1 MELGAPMRAP
11 VRAKN
16 KMPAPMQIT
25 AEQILREAAERQEP
39 ETKAPKQKITDPEEL
54 AAFCLRKRK
63 GYEDALRINR
73 QHTPHWIN
81 YAKFEESQGQ
91 FDRARS
97 VFERALEVDH
107 RDKKIWM
114 NYAEMEMRNRHVNAA
129 RNVWDRAVTLL
140 PRVPVLWSRYAYM
153 EEMLGNVA
161 GARAVFERWCA
172 WEPEDSAWTS
182 FIRLELRH
190 DHPEGAR
197 RIFGRYVQCHA
208 VPRAYVRWAKFEEQQ
223 GAPANARAVYEA
235 ALQQLR
241 DDCVSD
247 EILGSFA
254 EFEQR
259 QAEYER
265 ARAIFTYALGLEGLS
280 APDREALVARHARFE
295 RAHGDK
301 GSVEAVVHAKKRAQ
315 YEAAVAAEPLNY
327 DHWFDLCRLEESLG
341 AQNADAVRHAY
352 ERAVGSVPPAPR
364 KGLWRRYIF
373 FWIKYALFEELRA
386 KDFARAREVYAAC
399 RRLLPHKLFTFG
411 KVWILSA
418 RFELRRGQLK
428 AARQI
433 LGAGIGLAPK
443 PKIFRAYIQLELQLG
458 EIERCRALYEKFVSW
473 APHSAAAWIAMA
485 QLEGSL
491 AEAERARALYELAVA
506 QPVLDMPELA
516 WKAYIDFEAALA
528 ADAQAEG
535 GGEVGAARVRALYE
549 RLLSRTS
556 HVKVWLSLAQ
566 WEVSGARG
574 RTADRRAAPARR
586 APRRALTRA
595 SACAPLPPSRRPS
608 RARGRRRTSRAT
620 PRAATPPSSAR
631 TSTSRRRGSSSS
643 GAPRAPPRRAH
654 AVAPAARRA
663 RATPAAP
670 HAPVLP
676 SAPHAHAGW
685 RCSRRGRRACASAR
699 SRLPM
704 PTRRS
709 HACSVSC
716 PSASRRSACSSP
728 RTGATAAGRSTT
740 TTSTRTTRPRSRASR
755 SSRWRTSGSAS
766 AARGTSEETWTNWR
780 AQSFSTEHGLLV
792 TTARLVSSV
801 VS

>member
-386 KDFARAREVYAAC
+386 KDYARAREVYAAC

-566 WEVSGARG
+566 WEVSCA
-574 RTADRRAAPARR
+574 TTRR
-586 APRRALTRA
+586 APHRRA
-595 SACAPLPPSRRPS
+595 
-608 RARGRRRTSRAT
+608 
-620 PRAATPPSSAR
+620 
-631 TSTSRRRGSSSS
+631 
-643 GAPRAPPRRAH
+643 APPRRAG
-654 AVAPAARRA
+654 RSRERA
-663 RATPAAP
+663 RARRSRPRAAP
-670 HAPVLP
+670 RARAAAAERVGQRRGQRRRLRARARALQGAGAQARAVRPARHLGVRMLSRPPRGAPARRPRLLTRPCCPPPRMRTQAGGARGVGAGPARARAAGCRCRRGALTRARSHAQ
-676 SAPHAHAGW
+676 AHQEEA
-685 RCSRRGRRACASAR
+685 RARRRGRERRRLGGVLRLHLPGRPGRAAEPQDPRDGAQVEAPARRGGRVRRPGQTGERSRSAR
-699 SRLPM
+699 STDYSSRLP
-704 PTRRS
+704 
-709 HACSVSC
+709 
-716 PSASRRSACSSP
+716 
-728 RTGATAAGRSTT
+728 G
-740 TTSTRTTRPRSRASR
+740 
-755 SSRWRTSGSAS
+755 
-766 AARGTSEETWTNWR
+766 
-780 AQSFSTEHGLLV
+780 
-792 TTARLVSSV
+792 
-801 VS
+801 